1 MTERAIQAVRAAGL
15 ILLGIAA
22 AISMVC
28 LADGL
33 QAQEAGEIPAETAEL
48 CLNEEKEILPEVGV
62 QLTLN
67 AQEEPEPPAEEAPKY
82 TEEDLNLLARLI
94 WREMG
99 SNWIP
104 DEEQLKTGS
113 VVLNRMAHPAFPD
126 TLREVIYQ
134 PGQYAPAMGGT
145 LETAEPDQRTK
156 DNARRLLEQGSVLP
170 PDVVYQSGSVQGP
183 VHSSYHDRILG
194 TITYYCKGD

>member
-1 MTERAIQAVRAAGL
+1 MMERAIQAVRAAGM

-22 AISMVC
+22 AISMAC

-33 QAQEAGEIPAETAEL
+33 QAQEAGEIPAEPVEL
-48 CLNEEKEILPEVGV
+48 CLNAEEEPLPEVGI

-82 TEEDLNLLARLI
+82 TEEDLDLLARLI

-99 SNWIP
+99 SRWIP

-126 TLREVIYQ
+126 TLRDVIYQ

-156 DNARRLLEQGSVLP
+156 DNARRLLDQGSILP

-183 VHSSYHDRILG
+183 VHSSYYDRVLR
-194 TITYYCKGD
+194 TTTYYCKGG

>member
-22 AISMVC
+22 ALSMAEM
-28 LADGL
+28 ADGL
-33 QAQEAGEIPAETAEL
+33 QAQADAETPAEPTAL
-48 CLNEEKEILPEVGV
+48 CLNAEEEPLPEVGV

-67 AQEEPEPPAEEAPKY
+67 AQEEPEPPAEEAAKY
-82 TEEDLNLLARLI
+82 TEEDLDLLARLI

-99 SNWIP
+99 SRWIP

-113 VVLNRMAHPAFPD
+113 VVVNRMAHPAFPD

-170 PDVVYQSGSVQGP
+170 PDVVYQSGSIQGP
-183 VHSSYHDRILG
+183 VHSSYYDRILG
-194 TITYYCKGD
+194 TTTYYCKGG

>member
-22 AISMVC
+22 AISMAC

-33 QAQEAGEIPAETAEL
+33 QAQEVGEIHAEPAEL
-48 CLNEEKEILPEVGV
+48 CLNAEEEILPEVGV

-82 TEEDLNLLARLI
+82 TEEDLDLLARLL

-99 SNWIP
+99 SRWIP

-145 LETAEPDQRTK
+145 LSTAEPDQRTK

-170 PDVVYQSGSVQGP
+170 PDVVYQSGSIQGP
-183 VHSSYHDRILG
+183 VHSSYYDRILG
-194 TITYYCKGD
+194 TTTYYCKGG